1 MFFRAWS
8 LKVVALGVA
17 ALPLACVDNQPT
29 RVVSRGPA
37 RQSVTSG
44 STSAALRSSLST
56 AATYNFASLSPGMDR
71 ANGINDAGLV
81 VGDYGGNNVATT
93 WTATG
98 GYHEVRRLD
107 GSTDCCSTLTDVN
120 ATGHASGWSFSDRP
134 VSAVIWTQLSNS
146 EEDLLVPERAYAS
159 NINDGGDVVGYH
171 FDVGGPF
178 SAFFKPSGG
187 SPVSLTTGAGA
198 VNAYA
203 FGINN
208 AGVIVGLIQLGNAG
222 NPVHATVWT
231 HWDAAPTDLGT
242 LGGFN
247 SGASGINQEGDVVGY
262 SEIAGGARH
271 AMLWTLESGMVDL
284 SSWPNG
290 CTGDSEAMTLNDLGV
305 IGGTCNGAPVLW
317 SATEGMRSLPLP
329 RGVSLGEPHAINNAN
344 QVVGIF
350 NGFGGAI
357 WTITNPNL
365 APVVTGLFL
374 PALPVLLEATVT
386 VTATFTDANGSD
398 SHTASFNW
406 GDGQTSLA
414 TVNSDGGNGTLSG
427 SHSYQSAGEYI
438 VSVTVTDNGGLSSAL
453 SSEAMSTKVKVTLPP
468 GATASGSNIT
478 VTPVDPSTGLT
489 PVTLTFASVIS
500 PGTTTVTSSSTGA
513 PPPSAFKM
521 GSPPVYYE
529 LQSTAMFAGAV
540 SVCFG
545 YTPSAFHNASHLRL
559 FHGGSSGGWTDVTT
573 SNDASAGTICGSV
586 TSFSPFILA
595 ELSYDFTGFFQ
606 PVDNPGST
614 GVMNTLKAGS
624 AVPVKFSLGGNLGL
638 DVLASTS
645 PGSSAYPCT
654 GGTEDAVEVTV
665 TAGASS
671 FTYDVTAGQYVY
683 VWKTDKTWAGTCRK
697 LTVTLKDGTSHQAL
711 FKFTK

>member
-1 MFFRAWS
+1 MLLRACS
-8 LKVVALGVA
+8 ALLVAIGVA
-17 ALPLACVDNQPT
+17 VLPLACVDNQPT
-29 RVVSRGPA
+29 RIASHGPA
-37 RQSVTSG
+37 RQSVTST
-44 STSAALRSSLST
+44 STSAALRSSLSPG
-56 AATYNFASLSPGMDR
+56 ATYGFASLSPGMDR

-93 WTATG
+93 WTPIG

-120 ATGHASGWSFSDRP
+120 ATGQASGWSFSDRP
-134 VSAVIWTQLSNS
+134 ISAVIWTQLSNS

-159 NINDGGDVVGYH
+159 SINDLGDVVGYH
-171 FDVGGPF
+171 FDTGGPF
-178 SAFFKPSGG
+178 SAFFKAHGEA
-187 SPVSLTTGAGA
+187 PVSLLTVAGA

-208 AGVIVGLIQLGNAG
+208 AGVIIGLNQLGDAG
-222 NPVHATVWT
+222 NPVHAIVWS

-271 AMLWTLESGMVDL
+271 AMLWTVESGMVDL

-290 CTGDSEAMTLNDLGV
+290 CVGTSEAMTVNDVGV
-305 IGGTCNGAPVLW
+305 IGGTCKGAPVLW
-317 SATEGMRSLPLP
+317 TATEGMRSLPLP
-329 RGVSLGEPHAINNAN
+329 NGVSLGEPHAINNAN

-357 WTITNPNL
+357 WTVTNPNV
-365 APVVTGLFL
+365 APVATGLFL
-374 PALPVLLEATVT
+374 PSLPVLVGATVS

-398 SHTASFNW
+398 SHTASFDW

-414 TVNSDGGNGTLSG
+414 TVTADGGNGSLSG
-427 SHSYQSAGEYI
+427 SHRYQSAGEYI
-438 VSVTVTDNGGLSSAL
+438 VSVTVTDNGGLSAVL
-453 SSEAMSTKVKVTLPP
+453 SSAAAATKVQVNPPP
-468 GATASGSNIT
+468 GATIAGSNIA
-478 VTPVDPSTGLT
+478 VTPVDQATGAT
-489 PVTLTFASVIS
+489 PVTLTFSSVTA
-500 PGTTTVTSSSTGA
+500 PGTTTVTSSGMGA

-521 GSPPVYYE
+521 GNPPVYYE
-529 LQSTAMFAGAV
+529 LQSTATFAGAV
-540 SVCFG
+540 SVCFS
-545 YTPSAFHNASHLRL
+545 YTPSAFHNAGNLRL

-573 SNDASAGTICGSV
+573 SNDATEGKICGSV
-586 TSFSPFILA
+586 TSFSPFMFA

-624 AVPVKFSLGGNLGL
+624 AVPVKFTLGGNLGL
-638 DVLASTS
+638 GVLASTS
-645 PGSSAYPCT
+645 PTSSAYTCT
-654 GGTEDAVEVTV
+654 GSTEDAVEVTV
-665 TAGASS
+665 TAGASAFS
-671 FTYDVTAGQYVY
+671 YDATAGQYVY
-683 VWKTDKTWAGTCRK
+683 VWKTDKTWGGTCRK
-697 LTVTLKDGTSHQAL
+697 LTVVLKDGTTHQAL
-711 FKFTK
+711 FKFSK